1 MVRDIFRLTQEKASI
16 IFGEVDVAMVT
27 TLRCSVC

>member
-1 MVRDIFRLTQEKASI
+1 MVRDIIPLAQEKVSI
-16 IFGEVDVAMVT
+16 IFDEVDVAMVT